1 MNVVE
6 LTRGKPTYKA
16 QKEIDKKRENLFVVA
31 ANDIPFLTYIFNDVL
46 ELSNS
51 EKFHKSSFTILSF
64 QKIFDMSTIDIKYKN
79 QFNIKFSSS
88 GMIDY
93 NDEFTLDFINN
104 YQEKFSMVPHEK
116 SFLGYDLLNSMI
128 NAVYPVEFDSSL
140 EYVGHYNNSDFQQI
154 GINNGF
160 ENKVVKLFEY
170 SDFTLKELK

>member
-1 MNVVE
+1 MSLN
-6 LTRGKPTYKA
+6 R
-16 QKEIDKKRENLFVVA
+16 INLFA
-31 ANDIPFLTYIFNDVL
+31 QNTIEENRLLSELHSSKIFLYGLIIRLIFIIFCFPL
-46 ELSNS
+46 
-51 EKFHKSSFTILSF
+51 T
-64 QKIFDMSTIDIKYKN
+64 QKIRF
-79 QFNIKFSSS
+79 
-88 GMIDY
+88 
-93 NDEFTLDFINN
+93 LDFINN

-128 NAVYPVEFDSSL
+128 NAVYPVEFDNSL

>member
-1 MNVVE
+1 
-6 LTRGKPTYKA
+6 
-16 QKEIDKKRENLFVVA
+16 
-31 ANDIPFLTYIFNDVL
+31 
-46 ELSNS
+46 
-51 EKFHKSSFTILSF
+51 
-64 QKIFDMSTIDIKYKN
+64 MSTIDIKYKN

-104 YQEKFSMVPHEK
+104 YQEKFSMIPHES

-128 NAVYPVEFDSSL
+128 NAIYPVEFDSSL
-140 EYVGHYNNSDFQQI
+140 EYFGHYNNSDFQQI